1 MLLMVLGGYGGCA
14 EGVPRGVEGIHGGY
28 SGVLLR
34 VLGCVLMVLRTE
46 VGDDEDREC
55 VVV

>member
-1 MLLMVLGGYGGCA
+1 MLRASRGGA
-14 EGVPRGVEGIHGGY
+14 EGIHGGY